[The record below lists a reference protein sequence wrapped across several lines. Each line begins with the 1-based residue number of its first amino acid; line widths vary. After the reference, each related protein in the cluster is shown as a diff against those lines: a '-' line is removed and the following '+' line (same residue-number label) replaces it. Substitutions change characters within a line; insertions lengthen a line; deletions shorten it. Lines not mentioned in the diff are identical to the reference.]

1 MASLFHFFEEVF
13 VDNKKVLYL
22 RVLRGKQ
29 LIFLF
34 CVMIQF
40 KMEKKCT
47 LLDTLKYSPAFSV
60 VLNCK

>member
-40 KMEKKCT
+40 KMKKIHIIK
-47 LLDTLKYSPAFSV
+47 DTLKYSPAFSV